1 VAADLDADRDI
12 KDLRVRCAFDLTA
25 SFELPRSFGL
35 RREASIIDT
44 SLQAFDFSD

>member
-12 KDLRVRCAFDLTA
+12 TDPRVRCAFDLTA

-35 RREASIIDT
+35 RREASVIDT
-44 SLQAFDFSD
+44 SLQEFDCRD